1 MFFLDGDV
9 LKIDLIR
16 PVLVVKTQTSFHFS
30 QNKFPWPLAVG
41 IVIFFPSIIPACP
54 TYDLFVRWTDRV
66 NGPASIQ
73 SSRS

>member
-41 IVIFFPSIIPACP
+41 IVIFFPSILYPLTRLM
-54 TYDLFVRWTDRV
+54 TYSFDGRT
-66 NGPASIQ
+66 G
-73 SSRS
+73 